1 MTRAFRSGVRCLRG
15 LALLAGALA
24 MPLLQAH
31 RQDECLQAALIDV
44 APEQIRLFLSITP
57 GTEVAARFNAVVD
70 LDQNGAVSQ
79 GEAGA
84 YVSNV
89 VSQVTLRSDGIVR
102 KLELKTFR
110 FPEPEAIRAGAGT
123 IQIEAVALVP
133 VLTEGAHLV
142 RFENRHL
149 THMSVY
155 LANALMPETRR
166 IVIGRQKRN
175 EIQSEIEIPVTVQA
189 GK

>member
-1 MTRAFRSGVRCLRG
+1 MTHALRSGASRLCR
-15 LALLAGALA
+15 LAGVAGVVA

-44 APEQIRLFLSITP
+44 APDQVRLFLSITP
-57 GTEVAARFNAVVD
+57 GAEVAARFNAVVD
-70 LDQNGAVSQ
+70 LDQNGTVS
-79 GEAGA
+79 GAEAGT

-89 VSQVTLRSDGIVR
+89 VSQVTLRSDGVVR
-102 KLELKTFR
+102 NLELKTFR
-110 FPEPEAIRAGAGT
+110 FPEPEAIRAGSGT
-123 IQIEAVALVP
+123 IQIEAVAVVP
-133 VLTEGAHLV
+133 ILTEGTHVV

-149 THMSVY
+149 TDMSAY
-155 LANALMPETRR
+155 LANALLPETRR

-175 EIQSEIEIPVTVQA
+175 EIQSEIEIPVTVES

>member
-1 MTRAFRSGVRCLRG
+1 MTLALRSGVSRLRG
-15 LALLAGALA
+15 LALLAGSMV
-24 MPLLQAH
+24 MPLLHAH
-31 RQDECLQAALIDV
+31 RQDECLQAVLIDV

-70 LDQNGAVSQ
+70 LDRNGTVSPR
-79 GEAGA
+79 EAGA

-89 VSQVTLRSDGIVR
+89 VSQVTFRSDGIVR
-102 KLELKTFR
+102 KLDLKTFR

-123 IQIEAVALVP
+123 IQIEAVAVVP
-133 VLTEGAHLV
+133 VLTEGAHIV
-142 RFENRHL
+142 HFENRHL
-149 THMSVY
+149 PHMSGY